1 MCDKAVD
8 SYLLALKFVPNW
20 SVTNKMIDKLDNAIF
35 FIDDIVFGD
44 IDFDIVTSFRSDKGL
59 NSISHNNINLDHDN
73 FDDYDPENIN
83 HVTPMVWYNRYKQH

>member
-1 MCDKAVD
+1 MCGKTVD

-20 SVTNKMIDKLDNAIF
+20 FVTNKMIDKLDNAIF
-35 FIDDIVFGD
+35 SIDDTVFGD

-59 NSISHNNINLDHDN
+59 NSISHHNINLDHEN

-83 HVTPMVWYNRYKQH
+83 HVTLMVWYNRYKQH

>member
-8 SYLLALKFVPNW
+8 SYLQALTFVPNW
-20 SVTNKMIDKLDNAIF
+20 FVTNKMIDKLDNAIF
-35 FIDDIVFGD
+35 SIDDIVFGD

-83 HVTPMVWYNRYKQH
+83 HVTLMVWYNRYKQR